1 MIYFEGEKNNIIVSY
16 NFNMTSI
23 WLQYERGKIN
33 KIIIKLHKLTISQVY
48 IHMHKHILKNLVCV
62 YV

>member
-16 NFNMTSI
+16 NFNITSI

-33 KIIIKLHKLTISQVY
+33 KIIITQTNNKSSLYSY
-48 IHMHKHILKNLVCV
+48 A
-62 YV
+62 